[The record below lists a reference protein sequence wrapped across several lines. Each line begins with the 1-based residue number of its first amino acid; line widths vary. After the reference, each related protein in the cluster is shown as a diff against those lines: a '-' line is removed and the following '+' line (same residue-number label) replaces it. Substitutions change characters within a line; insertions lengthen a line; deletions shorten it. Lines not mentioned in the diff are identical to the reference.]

1 MSGPLRFRH
10 LTVDGRRVHHRVDG
24 AGPPVVLLHG
34 IGRTLRDF
42 TEQHELLAGRY
53 RVHSVDLPGHGGS
66 MPMAQPHTLPAL
78 ARFVGRY
85 LDAAGVDGP
94 VHLVGNS
101 LGGAIA
107 MRFAVAEPT
116 QVASLTLV
124 ASAGFG
130 QEVTMALRLLTLPGL
145 GRLLLRPSRYAA
157 RRTER
162 ALFHDPAL
170 VTAERVGH
178 TLAVAYRPY
187 AARVV
192 LETAR
197 GLGTVRGVHRRW
209 RDELLAEL
217 TGLDLPTLVVW
228 GDHDLIL
235 PPSHLVAAGTLLPHA
250 RTHLFAN
257 CGHLPQVECAEEFSE
272 LLREFWATAAGS
284 SRPGRPA
291 APPPGTP
298 VPPGPAG

>member
-1 MSGPLRFRH
+1 MSTPVRFRH

-24 AGPPVVLLHG
+24 AGPPVLLLHG

-42 TEQHELLAGRY
+42 TEQHDLLADRY
-53 RVHSVDLPGHGGS
+53 RVHSVDLPGYGGS
-66 MPMAQPHTLPAL
+66 LPMTQPYTLPAL
-78 ARFVGRY
+78 ARFVGAY
-85 LDAAGVDGP
+85 LDAAGVDEP

-101 LGGAIA
+101 LGGAVA
-107 MRFAVAEPT
+107 MGLAVT
-116 QVASLTLV
+116 QSTRVASLTLV

-130 QEVTMALRLLTLPGL
+130 REVTLALRLLALPGL
-145 GRLLLRPSRYAA
+145 GRLLLWPSRYTADRA
-157 RRTER
+157 ER

-170 VTAERVGH
+170 VTTERVGH
-178 TLAVAYRPY
+178 ALAVARRPY

-197 GLGTVRGVHRRW
+197 GLGTVRGIRQPW
-209 RDELLAEL
+209 RDELLARL

-235 PPSHLVAAGTLLPHA
+235 PPSHLDVARTLLPHA
-250 RTHLFAN
+250 RTHLFVG

-272 LLREFWATAAGS
+272 QVRDFWATAA
-284 SRPGRPA
+284 
-291 APPPGTP
+291 APPTG
-298 VPPGPAG
+298 PPTSAG